1 MRAADQAH
9 STPTNTD
16 GHAAGALFKLLVAA
30 IATLALLTIWRPAV
44 VGAQEAPPAK
54 TEAKADAKT
63 EAKAEAK
70 QAPSKPTVATNRT
83 HVVKA
88 GETLWALAAR
98 YYGDGHAWQQLA
110 RANKI
115 STDGAKPPLEI
126 GMTLQVPVSKK
137 VAGTKAAA
145 VAAAPADS
153 TVPKVALLKA
163 GEGTLPKPPAEPK
176 SEAKAEG
183 KAPAGSLAAQT
194 AEKGNASGKGS
205 SRPAPKTPKDAA
217 APAVSVAPASAEP
230 ESLDL
235 QRRQQTL
242 LTREGG
248 VRIGLVS
255 NQEQSASRKSSE
267 VLTVFHRDIPDAAE
281 AERRAKAVMRPNT
294 PVPRQGEL
302 DAAPFLMAEADHAQ
316 AATITGRVGAPAAEL
331 EAYPERALRSDE
343 IELQAAP
350 KKSFR
355 VGDVLQSY
363 ASMPSSIKGRVVAIP
378 TGIVEV
384 TTVRPN
390 GSAVAVVREQSAR
403 IEQGQHL
410 TPQTGSPA
418 PRVKAEKLAT
428 PDVATTVVWL
438 DPAQTIPTLQSFLLI
453 GAGAAKGVKAG
464 DEFALY
470 HQPKGGS
477 EAQMA
482 VARVVRVGNDHA
494 AAVIVRQSG
503 ADINTGMTARR
514 VGKAP

>member
-16 GHAAGALFKLLVAA
+16 GHAAGALIKLLVAA
-30 IATLALLTIWRPAV
+30 IATLALLTLWRPSV
-44 VGAQEAPPAK
+44 LGAQEVPPPPA
-54 TEAKADAKT
+54 AK
-63 EAKAEAK
+63 
-70 QAPSKPTVATNRT
+70 PVVATSRT

-115 STDGAKPPLEI
+115 STEGAKPPLEI
-126 GMTLQVPVSKK
+126 GMRLQVPVSKK

-153 TVPKVALLKA
+153 TVPKVALIKA
-163 GEGTLPKPPAEPK
+163 GEGTLPTPPSTSAEPVTE
-176 SEAKAEG
+176 S
-183 KAPAGSLAAQT
+183 KAPGGSLAAQT
-194 AEKGNASGKGS
+194 ASKGNASGKGTN
-205 SRPAPKTPKDAA
+205 RPAPKTPREAA
-217 APAVSVAPASAEP
+217 APVASTTPATTQP
-230 ESLDL
+230 ESLAL

-242 LTREGG
+242 LTREGS

-255 NQEQSASRKSSE
+255 NEEQTASRKSSE

-281 AERRAKAVMRPNT
+281 AERRTKAVMRPNT

-302 DAAPFLMAEADHAQ
+302 DAAPYLLAESDHAQ

-331 EAYPERALRSDE
+331 GAYPQRALRTDE
-343 IELQAAP
+343 IEIKAA
-350 KKSFR
+350 KRTFR
-355 VGDVLQSY
+355 VGEVLQSY

-378 TGIVEV
+378 TGIVEI
-384 TTVRPN
+384 TAVRGN
-390 GSAVAVVREQSAR
+390 GVAVAVVREQSAR

-410 TPQTGSPA
+410 APPAGEPA
-418 PRVKAEKLAT
+418 PRVRAERVAT
-428 PDVATTVVWL
+428 PDVATTVLWL
-438 DPAQTIPTLQSFLLI
+438 DPSQSIPSLQSYLLL
-453 GAGAAKGVKAG
+453 GAGSAKGVKAG

-482 VARVVRVGNDHA
+482 VARVVRVAGDHA

-503 ADINTGMTARR
+503 ADITTGMTARR
-514 VGKAP
+514 VAKAP